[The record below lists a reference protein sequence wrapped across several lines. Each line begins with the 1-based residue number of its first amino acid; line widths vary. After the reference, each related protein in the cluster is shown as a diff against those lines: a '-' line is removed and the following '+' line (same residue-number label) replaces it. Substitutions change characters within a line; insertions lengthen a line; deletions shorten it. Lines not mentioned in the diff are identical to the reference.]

1 MPNTKKTK
9 EVTKPLVPRGSH
21 TSSDIESVIAPVPGV
36 DVSALA
42 AKVDALEKKDIDNQK
57 ELEMLRSVAD
67 KGRVMNYESKTVGK
81 KSIFVKLSKHDG
93 KIVVGW
99 RTLKDV
105 LVKNPTTGLTVG
117 EEQEYELML
126 LDEDGKIKMM
136 TVNGYSRFTDIR
148 YTERISA
155 RVIGKKE
162 DEDGNFTF
170 TVLLPDERE
179 IELDQR
185 FLN

>member
-1 MPNTKKTK
+1 MSKIK
-9 EVTKPLVPRGSH
+9 EIIKEEKP
-21 TSSDIESVIAPVPGV
+21 VI

-42 AKVDALEKKDIDNQK
+42 AKVEVLEKKGIEDQK

-67 KGRVMNYESKTVGK
+67 KGRVMNYESKTIGK

-93 KIVVGW
+93 KIIVGW

-117 EEQEYELML
+117 EEQEYELLL
-126 LDEDGKIKMM
+126 LDEDGSIKKI
-136 TVNGYSRFTDIR
+136 TVNGYPRFTEIR
-148 YTERISA
+148 YAERISA

-162 DEDGNFTF
+162 DEEGNFTF
-170 TVLLPDERE
+170 TLLLPDERE
-179 IELDQR
+179 IDLDQR